1 MKRLGILLIT
11 GLVALCLGCGTQEEP
26 KKTVTPGDVKQ
37 EAKEAAKT
45 TKEYLAQQQEK
56 YLKQAQEKLNDLD
69 KKIAD
74 LREQAEKQT
83 GELQQKL
90 SKEADGLK
98 KQANALKE
106 KLAAMKDASGDA
118 WKKLKSGV
126 DSAVTELEKAYKQA
140 ESESK

>member
-1 MKRLGILLIT
+1 MKRLGTLLIL

-26 KKTVTPGDVKQ
+26 KKTVTPGEVKQ
-37 EAKEAAKT
+37 EAKKAAKT

-69 KKIAD
+69 KKITD
-74 LREQAEKQT
+74 LRQQAEKQT
-83 GELQQKL
+83 GDLQQKL
-90 SKEADGLK
+90 SKQADGLK
-98 KQANALKE
+98 KQADTVKE

-126 DSAVTELEKAYKQA
+126 DGAMSELEKAYKEA
-140 ESESK
+140 EPESK